1 MSTPRLDLFI
11 SALTDLVER
20 TQDEAE
26 ILQVGRGLL
35 HELVRQDDW
44 LPPEFAQPDTQR
56 YQQYPLYVDPRGRFS
71 VVSFVWGPGQATP
84 IHDHTVWGLIG
95 MLRGAEQ
102 CQSYGR
108 TAQGTWAS
116 TSLPASQLAAM
127 RLPRRSVGPRY
138 RVEMACRAKSCFPI
152 VPSVVVRPYVQRPCH
167 APMPR
172 CACRPRLSPASPATC
187 NTHCNVAPVLRCCTP
202 VLQPRSVTARD
213 GWSQSPFRR
222 PARPVTPT
230 SNLFGG
236 SIPATATLYLSVGS

>member
-84 IHDHTVWGLIG
+84 VHDHTVWGLIG
-95 MLRGAEQ
+95 MLRGSEC
-102 CQSYGR
+102 CQAY
-108 TAQGTWAS
+108 TENAQGVQQPHGEIQTL
-116 TSLPASQLAAM
+116 LPGQVEAVS
-127 RLPRRSVGPRY
+127 PRIGDVHKVWNALNDHP
-138 RVEMACRAKSCFPI
+138 
-152 VPSVVVRPYVQRPCH
+152 
-167 APMPR
+167 
-172 CACRPRLSPASPATC
+172 
-187 NTHCNVAPVLRCCTP
+187 
-202 VLQPRSVTARD
+202 
-213 GWSQSPFRR
+213 
-222 PARPVTPT
+222 
-230 SNLFGG
+230 
-236 SIPATATLYLSVGS
+236 